1 MRSLEEV
8 IQNKFLI
15 TKKYNRHYTMR
26 VPDGILDGLSLFTIN
41 DMECKNSI
49 EFLKLVTPFLCY
61 ISSLL
66 KYEDENLYINMKITI
81 KLSFHLSDGEYHMDI
96 LKINDDNGVETIKD
110 TIQSFEDNG
119 FYLTFT
125 RKFDAYFIIADINN
139 HDDSDS
145 DNEHR
150 VIIKNINAEK
160 TFKIDECVICL
171 TEPPNVLFCECG
183 HICLCEK
190 CIEIKQLNQCP
201 ICKTDITILRII
213 E

>member
-1 MRSLEEV
+1 
-8 IQNKFLI
+8 
-15 TKKYNRHYTMR
+15 MR

-150 VIIKNINAEK
+150 VMIKNINAEK

-171 TEPPNVLFCECG
+171 IEPPNVLFCECG